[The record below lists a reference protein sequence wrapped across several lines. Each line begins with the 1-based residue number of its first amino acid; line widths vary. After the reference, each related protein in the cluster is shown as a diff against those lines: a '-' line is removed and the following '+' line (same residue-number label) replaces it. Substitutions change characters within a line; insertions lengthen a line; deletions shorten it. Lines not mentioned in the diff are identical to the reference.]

1 MEKVTTYN
9 QLFDLLA
16 TFAKNHPEIQSY
28 SLGTELQLDIKKNED
43 FVKMFILV
51 GPAEYLRSTTAGIQV
66 IIVDRVATLD
76 NTYYQNEVL
85 SDTYQICG
93 DFIAW
98 AKFNTLIPDTASIS
112 FEPVFYEHDNV
123 LTGWKFNLNIPVDF
137 VFDSCFLDAET
148 GIFDFTYDSTFN

>member
-9 QLFDLLA
+9 QLFDLLES
-16 TFAKNHPEIQSY
+16 FAKNHPEIQSY

-43 FVKMFILV
+43 FTKLFVLV
-51 GPAEYLRSTTAGIQV
+51 GPAEYLRSTTAGIQI

-98 AKFNTLIPDTASIS
+98 AKFKMILPDDISIS

-123 LTGWKFNLNIPVDF
+123 LTGWKFNLAIPVDF
-137 VFDSCFLDAET
+137 RFDSCFLNPITDV
-148 GIFDFTYDSTFN
+148 FDFTYDNSFN